1 MDLLK
6 LILKDEWCVGDM
18 VSMLNLPQPKVSMML
33 KELRDLKLIIVKTD
47 GKKRFYKVDKNILNQ
62 YLYDIKKM
70 LSDFESNSSNEIIV
84 RRKVLFSN

>member
-1 MDLLK
+1 
-6 LILKDEWCVGDM
+6 
-18 VSMLNLPQPKVSMML
+18 MLNLPQPKVSMML

-62 YLYDIKKM
+62 YLNDIKKM